1 MYGTNRRTGL
11 TMARRTRHRGASNPP
26 QRIRKEQHMDLGLK
40 DKVAIVTGS
49 ARGLGA
55 ATARR
60 LAEEGAQV
68 VVTDIL
74 RERAEETTGALRAAG
89 LRAHCVVGDI
99 TRADDVQRLVD
110 ETVATFGGVHILV
123 NNAGFPRDQYLVK
136 MSEQDWDLV
145 MEVMLKGAFLA
156 SRAVMP
162 HLIQQG
168 WGRVINISSRA
179 HLGNPTQANYSA
191 AKAGLIG
198 MAKALAMEQGR
209 YGITVNCVAPGF
221 METEMV
227 QALATYDKIKERAI
241 QMQPIKR
248 VGRPEDIA
256 NAVAFLASEQAG
268 FISGEVLHVTG
279 GRFG

>member
-1 MYGTNRRTGL
+1 
-11 TMARRTRHRGASNPP
+11 
-26 QRIRKEQHMDLGLK
+26 MDLQIK

-60 LAEEGAQV
+60 LAEEGAKV

-74 RERAEETTGALRAAG
+74 HEQAEATVAALRDDG
-89 LRAHCVVGDI
+89 LQAHCIVADI
-99 TRADDVQRLVD
+99 TKSADVQRLVD
-110 ETVATFGGVHILV
+110 EAVAYFGGVHILV
-123 NNAGFPRDQYLVK
+123 NNAGFPRDRYLVK
-136 MSEQDWDLV
+136 MSEDDWDLV

-156 SRAVMP
+156 SKAVMP
-162 HLIQQG
+162 RFIEQG

-179 HLGNPTQANYSA
+179 HFGNPTQANYSA

-198 MAKALAMEQGR
+198 MAKALAIEEGR

-227 QALATYDKIKERAI
+227 QALATYETIKERAVA
-241 QMQPIKR
+241 MQPIKR
-248 VGRPEDIA
+248 VGKPADIA
-256 NAVAFLASEQAG
+256 DAVAFLASERAS
-268 FISGEVLHVTG
+268 FITGEVLHVTG
-279 GRFG
+279 GRYG

>member
-1 MYGTNRRTGL
+1 
-11 TMARRTRHRGASNPP
+11 
-26 QRIRKEQHMDLGLK
+26 MDLQIK

-60 LAEEGAQV
+60 LAEEGAKV

-74 RERAEETTGALRAAG
+74 REQAEATAASLRDDG
-89 LRAHCVVGDI
+89 LQAHCIVADI
-99 TRADDVQRLVD
+99 TKGAEVQRLVD
-110 ETVATFGGVHILV
+110 EAVAHFGGVHILV
-123 NNAGFPRDQYLVK
+123 NNAGFPRDRYLVK
-136 MSEQDWDLV
+136 MSEDDWDLV

-156 SRAVMP
+156 SKAVMP
-162 HLIQQG
+162 RFIEQG

-179 HLGNPTQANYSA
+179 HFGNPTQANYSA

-198 MAKALAMEQGR
+198 MAKALAIEEGR

-227 QALATYDKIKERAI
+227 QALATYEPIKERAVA
-241 QMQPIKR
+241 MQPIKR
-248 VGRPEDIA
+248 VGKPADIA
-256 NAVAFLASEQAG
+256 DAVAFLASERAS
-268 FISGEVLHVTG
+268 FITGEVLHVTG
-279 GRFG
+279 GRYG

>member
-1 MYGTNRRTGL
+1 
-11 TMARRTRHRGASNPP
+11 
-26 QRIRKEQHMDLGLK
+26 MDLELK

-60 LAEEGAQV
+60 LAEEGAKV
-68 VVTDIL
+68 VVTDIQ
-74 RERAEETTGALRAAG
+74 RELAEATVAG
-89 LRAHCVVGDI
+89 LRDRGLAAHCVVGDI

-110 ETVATFGGVHILV
+110 ETVATFGGVHVLV
-123 NNAGFPRDQYLVK
+123 NNAGFPRDRYLVK
-136 MSEQDWDLV
+136 MTEEDWDQV
-145 MEVMLKGAFLA
+145 MNVMLKGAFLA
-156 SRAVMP
+156 TRAVMP
-162 HLIQQG
+162 RMIEQG
-168 WGRVINISSRA
+168 WGRIIHISSRA

-198 MAKALAMEQGR
+198 MAKALAIEEGR

-227 QALATYDKIKERAI
+227 QALPTYETIKERAI

-256 NAVAFLASEQAG
+256 DAVAFLASERAG

-279 GRFG
+279 GRYG